1 MSTVAVLGAGVMGGA
16 VLSALLAD
24 GLAPAMV
31 RATTLDPQAARR
43 LSEQGVAVVDNVAAV
58 TGADVVIVAVK
69 PADVVGVL
77 GEVAS
82 HLGSDTVVVSL
93 AAGVALASLE
103 AVVPA
108 GTAVVRVMPNTPAL
122 VGAGMSVLSPG
133 ASCTPAQLEQAK
145 SLLSSCGRVE
155 VVPEYQQD
163 AVTALSG
170 SGPAYFFYVVEA
182 MIEAGVLLG
191 LARSLA
197 TELAIQTAVGAATML
212 RQSTTHPS
220 LLREQVTSP
229 GGTTVAALR
238 TLDAHGVRSAFAA
251 AMEVAARRSA
261 ELGR

>member
-24 GLAPAMV
+24 GLDPASV
-31 RATTLDPQAARR
+31 RATTLDPQAAQR
-43 LSEQGVAVVDNVAAV
+43 LSEQGVAVVANEAAV
-58 TGADVVIVAVK
+58 TGANVVIVAVK
-69 PADVVGVL
+69 PADVIGVL
-77 GEVAS
+77 REVAA
-82 HLGSDTVVVSL
+82 HLEPYAVVVSL
-93 AAGVALASLE
+93 AAGVGLASIESVL
-103 AVVPA
+103 PT

-133 ASCTPAQLEQAK
+133 TSCTPAQLELAK
-145 SLLSSCGRVE
+145 TLLAGCGRVE

-191 LARSLA
+191 LARPLA
-197 TELAIQTAVGAATML
+197 TELAVQTAVGAATMM
-212 RQSTTHPS
+212 RQSATHPS

-238 TLDAHGVRSAFAA
+238 TLDAHGVRSAFLA